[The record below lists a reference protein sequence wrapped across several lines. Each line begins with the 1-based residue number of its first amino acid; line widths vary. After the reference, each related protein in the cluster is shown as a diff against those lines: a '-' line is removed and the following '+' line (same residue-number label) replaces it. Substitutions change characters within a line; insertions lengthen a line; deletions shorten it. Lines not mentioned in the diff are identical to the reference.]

1 MKNVKKIIEKL
12 APSFSLQELETA
24 TANYKRLEKW
34 NKREAE
40 SLLEVASESYVP
52 ADFKRL
58 VADELRLDLLDPEMA
73 HALANGL
80 YQFKVSPKE
89 PLTRLSIALKRGH
102 GVERF
107 AAEII
112 AANQWEKAH
121 GKIDGAET
129 VDEVIL
135 AVPEL
140 RACAVSNV
148 VRCLR
153 DMGLERYREEIK
165 RTFPWVK
172 FGGDNGNA

>member
-1 MKNVKKIIEKL
+1 MKNVKKIIAKL

-24 TANYKRLEKW
+24 TANYKALEKW

-40 SLLEVASESYVP
+40 ALLDVVSENYVP
-52 ADFKRL
+52 EDFKRL

-73 HALANGL
+73 HCLAQGL
-80 YQFKVSPKE
+80 YQFQVSPKE
-89 PLTRLSIALKRGH
+89 PLTKLFIALKRGH

-121 GKIDGAET
+121 GKIEGAESI
-129 VDEVIL
+129 DEVIL

-140 RACAVSNV
+140 RAYAVSNV
-148 VRCLR
+148 ARCLR
-153 DMGLERYREEIK
+153 DMGLERYREEVK
-165 RTFPWVK
+165 RALPWVK
-172 FGGDNGNA
+172 FGSENANA

>member
-1 MKNVKKIIEKL
+1 MKNVKEIIAKL
-12 APSFSLQELETA
+12 APSFTLQELETA
-24 TANYKRLEKW
+24 TANYKALEKW

-40 SLLEVASESYVP
+40 ALLEVTAENYIP
-52 ADFKRL
+52 EDFKRL

-80 YQFKVSPKE
+80 YQFQVSPKE
-89 PLTRLSIALKRGH
+89 PLTRLFIALKRGH

-112 AANQWEKAH
+112 AANQWEKTH
-121 GKIDGAET
+121 GKIDGAESI
-129 VDEVIL
+129 DAVIL

-153 DMGLERYREEIK
+153 DMGLERYQEEIK

-172 FGGDNGNA
+172 FGGESANA